1 MHPSLPAPR
10 TPAPGPPARKPCS
23 RQDGTREG
31 RVSSMATSVLGMRGD
46 KGNGNP
52 LPISSREPQWG
63 GGGSPWEQPSREYR
77 SNLKNDPNP
86 VYSRARDPRQEEGEK
101 SCQHPLLKETRAKQ
115 PRGPGGVVRRRAS
128 ALRMLRAATRPGCG
142 GRTRGPAIGLV
153 GAQRR
158 VYLHVKST
166 FLAF

>member
-1 MHPSLPAPR
+1 MGTLFPFLAVNPSGVVWGPRGSSLP
-10 TPAPGPPARKPCS
+10 
-23 RQDGTREG
+23 
-31 RVSSMATSVLGMRGD
+31 
-46 KGNGNP
+46 GNIDP
-52 LPISSREPQWG
+52 T
-63 GGGSPWEQPSREYR
+63 
-77 SNLKNDPNP
+77 LKTDPNP

-115 PRGPGGVVRRRAS
+115 PRGPRAVVRRRAS